1 MLNILIEIDTHWIR
15 LNSTERQVHLNHGA
29 SITSW
34 HKWLQKL
41 FIVALCFSFS
51 LLFIRL
57 SVSLFA
63 FTILHSYSVKF
74 LAFWQ
79 DSLGGNSR
87 TVMIG
92 NLSFLSLWTWILI
105 HGMRCFSWLSCPNY
119 VPFAGPS
126 FMHEIFPCLK
136 FLLSYTL
143 SWLSKFFFEHE
154 HVFLAMKMLF
164 LSKTDSIYST

>member
-1 MLNILIEIDTHWIR
+1 MDTHRIR
-15 LNSTERQVHLNHGA
+15 LNSTKPQIHLNHGA
-29 SITSW
+29 SITCW

-41 FIVALCFSFS
+41 FIVALFFSFS
-51 LLFIRL
+51 LLFICL

-92 NLSFLSLWTWILI
+92 NLSFLSLWTWILN
-105 HGMRCFSWLSCPNY
+105 HGMRYFSWLSGPNY
-119 VPFAGPS
+119 APFAGPS
-126 FMHEIFPCLK
+126 FLHEIFPCLK
-136 FLLSYTL
+136 FLRSYTL
-143 SWLSKFFFEHE
+143 SWLSKFFLEHE
-154 HVFLAMKMLF
+154 HVFMAKKMAF
-164 LSKTDSIYST
+164 LV